1 MDRYCQKL
9 FHNKKCIYVNYAN
22 IWITCIDPSYDEF
35 KTKKTFI
42 SGWQT
47 NKSIKRG
54 LNNGSDMP
62 FLIEFE
68 ITIFFFYQNQYHQNL
83 RQFYTLYNQSHGKLK
98 SRMLYDIIDNCF

>member
-68 ITIFFFYQNQYHQNL
+68 ITIFFFTKINTIKTSDIS
-83 RQFYTLYNQSHGKLK
+83 TLYTTSPHGKLK
-98 SRMLYDIIDNCF
+98 SRMLYEIIDNCF

>member
-1 MDRYCQKL
+1 MLIMQTYELHALIQVMMNSK
-9 FHNKKCIYVNYAN
+9 
-22 IWITCIDPSYDEF
+22 E
-35 KTKKTFI
+35 KKTFI
-42 SGWQT
+42 SGRHT

-68 ITIFFFYQNQYHQNL
+68 ITIFFFTKINTIKTYDIS
-83 RQFYTLYNQSHGKLK
+83 TLYTTSPHGKLK